1 MKRARDI
8 LLAVVLLGA
17 AGVGAYEIG
26 RLVDRYSKSTSAAD
40 SELNQTT
47 TATTTTHHG
56 RTIAGHH
63 VTPLLVGSAVG
74 AAILAILVVGLL
86 NAFFKS
92 RKRQHWRVSQ

>member
-8 LLAVVLLGA
+8 FLAVVLLGG

-47 TATTTTHHG
+47 TTTATHHG
-56 RTIAGHH
+56 RVIAGHH

-74 AAILAILVVGLL
+74 AALLAILVVGLL
-86 NAFFKS
+86 NAFYKS
-92 RKRQHWRVSQ
+92 RKRQHWRVSP